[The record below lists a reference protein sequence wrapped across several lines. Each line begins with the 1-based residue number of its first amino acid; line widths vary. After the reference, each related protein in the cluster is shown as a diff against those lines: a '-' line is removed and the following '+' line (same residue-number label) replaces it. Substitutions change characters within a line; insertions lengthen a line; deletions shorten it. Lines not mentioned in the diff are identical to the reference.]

1 MEPSAFLYPM
11 PFCAFFVTLFSNCIN
26 HWSFP
31 VDGPTV
37 ASLPLTHEGNHS
49 ILMHHRCRRD
59 TLLYLRGG
67 AYLTRDGFESALD
80 PLYISS
86 DLLKAGTSSPVLR
99 SATFSS
105 DNLIMAVSGTV
116 LTYNLRTQQLS
127 RATGIPDDVDIN
139 QVASFPCC
147 YSDTE
152 WCLKQ
157 DSSVV
162 AFNSYSPSRTTIT
175 YFLSS
180 DRGQSFSIRQFQLG
194 FPIKGKILGA
204 SIFGSLKTVTFLVD
218 REDSLSAQFVYDY
231 IHPTHAILAKPF
243 ALPFNVT
250 GNQTSFA
257 QLESGVSSLVVW
269 DSQDIY
275 YSAVAGKAVIKT
287 VVHSR
292 DPSLAL
298 ADDDTVHQVISNKN
312 GDFAVLT
319 TKGRVYFG
327 REGLPPKI
335 VKLPLK
341 SPLPDLI
348 GNSYAIRF
356 TPTNNIQLL
365 YAVDT
370 NENTSAFPPT
380 SKLQMLSQVVYVQQQ
395 LAEVTPPL
403 EKCRHQGFITNFHD
417 RLFYLDLGQTLD
429 LSATVIPGAWECNSY
444 MVSLSNLGILSVNT
458 SVQVGE
464 PLAQGVISTKL
475 FAHVSLIA
483 DTLPEGGKDEARG
496 MSTLSMSMYDA
507 SLMCHHRK
515 QVVAHVVAGCSPGRH
530 VRIRKN
536 GDEDCTNKRGYA
548 YTIYKDVYD
557 PTFLLGSRGLTA
569 TADKT
574 VLYDYNTLDCPIVM
588 YYQDML
594 KPIVDLYDGDVFV
607 EEVQEDYVVNEINGM
622 FTYSYEK
629 TAKQVGCRSQPQS
642 WLRQLIAQDSPDPA
656 TAWTRENYRNCFQ
669 DDASGLQFPDR
680 PYEILS
686 SQNNNRLKWSAYN
699 GIMVFNLSVLNPD
712 YSFCQLRGQFA
723 VEVYGVLPQSVL
735 PPLRIMVATCGLGLA
750 TVVAFYIGQKL
761 WPGDRDKEEEES
773 KEREAGAQE
782 VPNS

>member
-11 PFCAFFVTLFSNCIN
+11 PFCAFFVTLFSNCFVAANSNANSIN

-530 VRIRKN
+530 VRIRK
-536 GDEDCTNKRGYA
+536 
-548 YTIYKDVYD
+548 
-557 PTFLLGSRGLTA
+557 
-569 TADKT
+569 
-574 VLYDYNTLDCPIVM
+574 
-588 YYQDML
+588 
-594 KPIVDLYDGDVFV
+594 YDGDVFV